1 MLNNNYSGFKL
12 ECGIDE
18 AGRGCGSGPVVA
30 SAVIIDSNFYHPK
43 LNDSKKMSKKTR
55 IEVFDF
61 IKENSISWSVGISTP
76 KEIDELNI
84 LQATML
90 AMHRAIENLKIKPEY
105 LIIDGNYFK
114 NKTDID
120 YSTIVKGDSK
130 FTSISA
136 ASVIA
141 KVTRDNIMTELHNDY
156 PHYDW
161 LSNMGYL
168 TKKHLDGIREFGICE
183 HHRKTFNFKL

>member
-55 IEVFDF
+55 LEVFDF
-61 IKENSISWSVGISTP
+61 IKENSISWSVGIATP

>member
-1 MLNNNYSGFKL
+1 MLDNNHSGFKL

-18 AGRGCGSGPVVA
+18 AGRGCGSGPVVVG
-30 SAVIIDSNFYHPK
+30 AVILNDNFYHPK
-43 LNDSKKMSKKTR
+43 LNDSKKMSKR
-55 IEVFDF
+55 SRDEVFDY
-61 IKENSISWSVGISTP
+61 IKENSIWSVGISTP
-76 KEIDELNI
+76 EEIDKLNI

-90 AMHRAIENLKIKPEY
+90 AMHRAIENLQIKPEY
-105 LIIDGNYFK
+105 LIIDGNYFN
-114 NKTDID
+114 NKTGIQ
-120 YSTIVKGDSK
+120 YSTIIKGDSK

-161 LSNMGYL
+161 SSNMGYL
-168 TKKHLDGIREFGICE
+168 TKKHIDGIREFGICE
-183 HHRKTFNFKL
+183 HHRKSFNFKI

>member
-30 SAVIIDSNFYHPK
+30 SAVIIDNNFYHPK
-43 LNDSKKMSKKTR
+43 LNDSKKMSKKSR

-61 IKENSISWSVGISTP
+61 IKENSISWSIGIASP

-90 AMHRAIENLKIKPEY
+90 AMHRSIENLKIKPEY

-183 HHRKTFNFKL
+183 HHRKSFNLKL

>member
-61 IKENSISWSVGISTP
+61 IKENSISWSVGIATP

>member
-55 IEVFDF
+55 LEVFDF
-61 IKENSISWSVGISTP
+61 IKENSISWSVGIATP

-183 HHRKTFNFKL
+183 HHRKSFNFKL